1 LSLVNRLLQNFLQLR
16 HLIKSCTY
24 ATTKDT
30 AKTSNSHFR
39 CLSIYQQLKLL
50 FCG

>member
-1 LSLVNRLLQNFLQLR
+1 LSLVNRLLQNVLQLH

-24 ATTKDT
+24 ATTKDA
-30 AKTSNSHFR
+30 AKTSNSSFR
-39 CLSIYQQLKLL
+39 CLFIYQHLKLL